1 MRSALETILY
11 PFNRVEDQRLPQ
23 QKNAV
28 IELPLSRPV
37 KILGKV
43 YDRLYV
49 SANGMISFDEPTRTF
64 SELTLRE
71 MRRVALVPLY
81 QRADLTKGGSVYVK
95 ETTDYS
101 SLVRGSLNVQE
112 DFHEAGFQAKSI
124 IVVTFEDVMD
134 IAATDDTVGADTLT
148 VSGKE

>member
-1 MRSALETILY
+1 M
-11 PFNRVEDQRLPQ
+11 
-23 QKNAV
+23 
-28 IELPLSRPV
+28 

-43 YDRLYV
+43 YDRLYI
-49 SANGMISFDEPTRTF
+49 SANGMISFDEPLRVF

-112 DFHEAGFQAKSI
+112 DFHEANFQAKSI

-134 IAATDDTVGADTLT
+134 ISATDDTVKLFSKFLEKSYRFLNRNAIPSKPLSRTATRPLMSLLSTIG
-148 VSGKE
+148 S